1 MGSLALSST
10 PSCILHATCS
20 VYRETLN
27 ISPPACGSTTCS
39 PPIPALR
46 KLCSWV
52 TGFWRTSVNKHF
64 KNTNVSTSC
73 SQSGWKSR
81 LQNPPLP
88 NWLLSVVVVK
98 SLCGT
103 TAAVKKKNPVRAGE
117 GLSQKKK
124 EKGKKSQA
132 DKVEMMRWGLVTTC
146 WAESPKSVFVL
157 GNVKLSSLRHV
168 RGRIPLPLSLQ
179 TWHAL
184 SELIAS
190 LQGRE
195 WDG

>member
-103 TAAVKKKNPVRAGE
+103 TAAVKKKILS
-117 GLSQKKK
+117 GLVKDWAKKKRKK
-124 EKGKKSQA
+124 EKNLRQT
-132 DKVEMMRWGLVTTC
+132 RWK
-146 WAESPKSVFVL
+146 W
-157 GNVKLSSLRHV
+157 
-168 RGRIPLPLSLQ
+168 
-179 TWHAL
+179 
-184 SELIAS
+184 
-190 LQGRE
+190 
-195 WDG
+195 WDGVWSRRAGPKAPNLYLFWGMWNCPPSGMCEGASRFLYLCKLGTLYPN